1 MPSFKNKNI
10 KAASYTILVLTVL
23 CLLFFFVSWAP
34 PVHDAPEQT
43 EDIEVELGDAP
54 EGSSEG
60 SQGASA
66 SQPPILEEN
75 ISSAP
80 AEKEIATSD
89 VDKEAPAIAK
99 KQTKQVGVVSKKPA
113 VEFKKTAAAVEATP
127 APPPAPK
134 YVYKGVGTNKEVED
148 PDRSVWR
155 QGTGQGQ
162 GAGDRGQGSGQG
174 QGTGDKGDGI
184 GSGGLSIVRGLQGR
198 KISRFPS
205 FTDEFNENAKVAVD
219 VRVDPNGNV
228 IGANIQPRGTT
239 TANSSIKNIALQKA
253 KLLKFS
259 TNADAADEE
268 VGTVVFV
275 FRVRD

>member
-1 MPSFKNKNI
+1 MSPFKSKNI
-10 KAASYTILVLTVL
+10 KAASYTLLVLTVL

-34 PVHDAPEQT
+34 PVHDTPKQM
-43 EDIEVELGDAP
+43 EDIEVELGYAP
-54 EGSSEG
+54 EGSSGE
-60 SQGASA
+60 SQGKSA
-66 SQPPILEEN
+66 SQPPTLEEN
-75 ISSAP
+75 IPPAP

-89 VDKEAPAIAK
+89 VDKETPALAK
-99 KQTKQVGVVSKKPA
+99 KTSIKGYIASKKPT
-113 VEFKKTAAAVEATP
+113 VESKITATP
-127 APPPAPK
+127 IETPTAPPPAPK
-134 YVYKGVGTNKEVED
+134 YLYKGVGTNKEG
-148 PDRSVWR
+148 

-162 GAGDRGQGSGQG
+162 GTVDGGQGIGRGQGM
-174 QGTGDKGDGI
+174 GDKGDGI

-198 KISRFPS
+198 KITRFPS

-239 TANSSIKNIALQKA
+239 TANSNIKNIALKKA

-259 TNADAADEE
+259 TNTDAADEE

>member
-10 KAASYTILVLTVL
+10 KAASYTLLVLTVL

-43 EDIEVELGDAP
+43 EDIEVELGDAL

-66 SQPPILEEN
+66 SQPPTPEEN
-75 ISSAP
+75 ISLAP

-134 YVYKGVGTNKEVED
+134 YVYKGVGTNNEVEGKGD
-148 PDRSVWR
+148 KGEGNNVG
-155 QGTGQGQ
+155 GTGNK
-162 GAGDRGQGSGQG
+162 G

>member
-1 MPSFKNKNI
+1 MSTLKSKNI

-54 EGSSEG
+54 EGSSGG

-66 SQPPILEEN
+66 SEPPILEEN
-75 ISSAP
+75 NSLAP

-89 VDKEAPAIAK
+89 VDKEAPPIVK
-99 KQTKQVGVVSKKPA
+99 KQTKKEAMVSKKPA
-113 VEFKKTAAAVEATP
+113 VESQKTIAAVEAP
-127 APPPAPK
+127 AAPPPAPK
-134 YVYKGVGTNKEVED
+134 YVYKGVGTNNEG
-148 PDRSVWR
+148 
-155 QGTGQGQ
+155 QGTGDKGE
-162 GAGDRGQGSGQG
+162 GNNIGGTGNKG

-239 TANSSIKNIALQKA
+239 TANASIKNIALQKA

-259 TNADAADEE
+259 TNTDAADEE

>member
-1 MPSFKNKNI
+1 MSSFKSKNI
-10 KAASYTILVLTVL
+10 KAASYTLLVLTVL

-34 PVHDAPEQT
+34 PVHDTPKQM

-54 EGSSEG
+54 EGSSGE
-60 SQGASA
+60 SQGASG
-66 SQPPILEEN
+66 SQPPTPEEN
-75 ISSAP
+75 IASAP

-89 VDKEAPAIAK
+89 VDKDAPALAK
-99 KQTKQVGVVSKKPA
+99 KTSIKGSVAPKKPT
-113 VEFKKTAAAVEATP
+113 VESKITATPIETPP

-134 YVYKGVGTNKEVED
+134 YLYKGVGTNKEGE
-148 PDRSVWR
+148 
-155 QGTGQGQ
+155 GTGQGQ
-162 GAGDRGQGSGQG
+162 GTVDGGQGSGQG
-174 QGTGDKGDGI
+174 QGLPAGRQGTGDKGDGI

-239 TANSSIKNIALQKA
+239 TANSNIKNIALQKA

-259 TNADAADEE
+259 TNTDAADEE